1 MVPAVPGFVGYHL
14 PMKTILIEG
23 IPGSGK
29 TVLSGAVGEW
39 LEARGGTVRY
49 LTEQVQDKELFTD
62 YWDRFDLPAKRMA
75 REFLSR
81 WRKVLKARGR
91 EIPSYVFDNALFNQA
106 HYLMAL
112 DMEPAAIDA
121 FYSQAC
127 SELLP
132 YGPVIVS
139 LEGDATVIAK
149 RIMEERADK
158 WTPRVIELFA
168 SAPYQRTRGRGGPEG
183 MIEFMKDSAALRLRL
198 LDLGLLPAVRCD
210 VTAGDWETHTAS
222 VLEGLEQRW
231 PTGSL

>member
-1 MVPAVPGFVGYHL
+1 
-14 PMKTILIEG
+14 MKTILIEG
-23 IPGSGK
+23 IPGTGK
-29 TVLSGAVGEW
+29 TVLTGAVGAW
-39 LEARGGTVRY
+39 LEARGETVRY
-49 LTEQVQDKELFTD
+49 LAEQVQDQELFTD
-62 YWDRFDLPAKRMA
+62 YWERFDLPAKRMA
-75 REFLSR
+75 KEFLRR

-112 DMEPAAIDA
+112 DMEPEALDA

-139 LEGDATVIAK
+139 LEGDAAVIAK
-149 RIMEERADK
+149 RIMEKRADG

-168 SAPYQRTRGRGGPEG
+168 SSPYQRTRGRTGPEG
-183 MIEFMKDSAALRLRL
+183 VIEFLKDSAALRLRL
-198 LDLGLLPAVRCD
+198 LELGLLPAVRCD
-210 VTAGDWETHTAS
+210 VTAGDWEAHTTA

-231 PTGSL
+231 PIGSA

>member
-1 MVPAVPGFVGYHL
+1 
-14 PMKTILIEG
+14 MKTILIEG
-23 IPGSGK
+23 IPGTGK

-39 LEARGGTVRY
+39 LEARGETVRY
-49 LTEQVQDKELFTD
+49 LTEQVQDQELFTD

-75 REFLSR
+75 KEFLSR

-106 HYLMAL
+106 HYLMAIEL
-112 DMEPAAIDA
+112 DDASIDA

-139 LEGDATVIAK
+139 LEGDATVIAR
-149 RIMEERADK
+149 RIMEERADA

-168 SAPYQRTRGRGGPEG
+168 SSPYQRRRERVGPDG
-183 MIEFMKDSAALRLRL
+183 MLEFMKDSAALRLRL
-198 LDLGLLPAVRCD
+198 LDLGLLPAIRCD
-210 VTAGDWETHTAS
+210 VTAGDWEAQTAE
-222 VLEGLEQRW
+222 VLKGLEERW
-231 PTGSL
+231 PISSP